1 RPGPGFKRLAGL
13 VRVDQRPGRLVL
25 ARLELLLAPRDQPQ
39 VHQPRELVGLPSQL
53 PVPAQLRLDEPERL
67 ARPRVVA
74 LAAFGAAREMPGL
87 LAYPPRGLRVLHRQ
101 LDIFAQRPDK
111 RRVGLIV
118 VPAVRIALPVAAVE
132 VE

>member
-1 RPGPGFKRLAGL
+1 DSPAA
-13 VRVDQRPGRLVL
+13 DQ
-25 ARLELLLAPRDQPQ
+25 A
-39 VHQPRELVGLPSQL
+39 RELVGLPAQL
-53 PVPAQLRLDEPERL
+53 PGAAQLRLDEPERR

-87 LAYPPRGLRVLHRQ
+87 LAYPPGGLRVLHRQ

-132 VE
+132 VEDLRLQLAGAGRVAMFHVEAERPGQDAVL